1 GNGVI
6 GAAEEMGVLSLDWVR
21 GNHSAGLSTKYVGE
35 RWLNQENTS
44 AVDAY
49 TVSDLYFSTQIDDL
63 GKSVESIEINFTIN
77 NVFDESYLGTVATN
91 AAWIG
96 APRTA
101 AINIKAAF

>member
-1 GNGVI
+1 
-6 GAAEEMGVLSLDWVR
+6 MGVVSFDWVR

-35 RWLNQENTS
+35 RWMNQENTN
-44 AVDAY
+44 AVEAY
-49 TVSDLYFSTQIDDL
+49 TVSDVYFSTNIDDL
-63 GKSVESIEINFTIN
+63 GSNVESIEINFTIN
-77 NVFDESYLGTVATN
+77 NLFDESYLGTVVPN